1 MVHELVK
8 LFVQIIALT
17 YSPVKG
23 LAIMIDYFILEF
35 LKALNEDEELRL
47 AQRGDDMSENCIFE
61 KVLCY
66 AAFKSFSSLLL

>member
-47 AQRGDDMSENCIFE
+47 A
-61 KVLCY
+61 
-66 AAFKSFSSLLL
+66 